1 MSETY
6 NNALKAILSKAVQVD
21 ENLGD
26 KELKKID
33 EIYFK
38 LTGNHFSKTK
48 IFNQILKSKNSESID
63 DYLRKKIKSLKM
75 VQKINILHAVE
86 EFVTSDGINHIKG
99 EEFLSKLKKIIFEF
113 K

>member
-1 MSETY
+1 MSKIY
-6 NNALKAILSKAVQVD
+6 NNSLKAIFVKIVQIN

-38 LTGNHFSKTK
+38 LTGNNLSKK
-48 IFNQILKSKNSESID
+48 NIYNQILNINNIEPMEG
-63 DYLRKKIKSLKM
+63 YLRKNIKLLNM
-75 VQKINILHAVE
+75 IQKINILHAVE
-86 EFVTSDGINHIKG
+86 EFVVADGINLING
-99 EEFLSKLKKIIFEF
+99 DELLSKLKKIIFEF

>member
-38 LTGNHFSKTK
+38 LTGNNLSKK
-48 IFNQILKSKNSESID
+48 NIYNQILNINNIEPMEG
-63 DYLRKKIKSLKM
+63 YLRKNIKLLNM
-75 VQKINILHAVE
+75 IQKINILHAVE
-86 EFVTSDGINHIKG
+86 EFVVADGINLING
-99 EEFLSKLKKIIFEF
+99 DELLSKLKKIIFEF

>member
-6 NNALKAILSKAVQVD
+6 NNALKAILSKVVQVD

-38 LTGNHFSKTK
+38 LTGNNLSKK
-48 IFNQILKSKNSESID
+48 NIYNQILNINNIEPMEG
-63 DYLRKKIKSLKM
+63 YLRKKIKSLKM

-86 EFVTSDGINHIKG
+86 EFVVADGINLING
-99 EEFLSKLKKIIFEF
+99 EEFLTKLKKLVFEF

>member
-1 MSETY
+1 MSKIY
-6 NNALKAILSKAVQVD
+6 NNSLKAIFVKIVQIN
-21 ENLGD
+21 ENIED

-38 LTGNHFSKTK
+38 LTGNNLSKK
-48 IFNQILKSKNSESID
+48 NIYNQILNINNIEPMEG
-63 DYLRKKIKSLKM
+63 YLRKKIKSLKM

-86 EFVTSDGINHIKG
+86 EFVVADGINLING
-99 EEFLSKLKKIIFEF
+99 DELLSKLKKIIFEF